1 MRYTYVKAPLPGN
14 NPIANALVI
23 VVGAVVIGLALI
35 LGFFAFLALGALV
48 LVSTAVVGLR
58 LWWLKRKLGRQNGH
72 AERRDESGQVIEGEF
87 LVMKDEQE
95 RP

>member
-1 MRYTYVKAPLPGN
+1 MRYTYVKTPLPGN

-23 VVGAVVIGLALI
+23 VAGAIVIGLALI

-48 LVSTAVVGLR
+48 LVSTAVVCLR
-58 LWWLKRKLGRQNGH
+58 LWWLKRKLGQQTGQ

-87 LVMKDEQE
+87 LVVQDERD